1 MTTSSVAQAFTEFA
15 KDFEPR
21 LRLAL
26 VAAFGVEAGVEATSE
41 ALAYAWEH
49 WDSLSS
55 RPNPAG
61 YLFGVGRNKAR
72 KRRKTRTLL
81 PAPPVN
87 HEFFVEPG
95 LPDALNR
102 LSDRQ
107 RVAVL
112 LVHGEDWT
120 HSEVA
125 DLLGLSVSTVQQ
137 HAERGISKRRKGI
150 GADR

>member
-1 MTTSSVAQAFTEFA
+1 MTTSSVDEAFTEFA
-15 KDFEPR
+15 KDVEPR

-41 ALAYAWEH
+41 ALAYGWEN

-81 PAPPVN
+81 PAPPVD

-137 HAERGISKRRKGI
+137 HAERGLSKLRKAI
-150 GADR
+150 GVNR

>member
-1 MTTSSVAQAFTEFA
+1 MTTSSVAEAFTEFA
-15 KDFEPR
+15 KDVEPR

-41 ALAYAWEH
+41 ALAYGWEN

-137 HAERGISKRRKGI
+137 HAERGISKLRKAI
-150 GADR
+150 GVNR

>member
-1 MTTSSVAQAFTEFA
+1 MTTSSVAEAFTEFA
-15 KDFEPR
+15 KDVEPR

-41 ALAYAWEH
+41 ALAYGWEN

-55 RPNPAG
+55 RSNPAG

-72 KRRKTRTLL
+72 KRRKTRALL
-81 PAPPVN
+81 PAPPVG
-87 HEFFVEPG
+87 HEFFVEPA
-95 LPDALNR
+95 LPEALNR

-137 HAERGISKRRKGI
+137 HAERGMAKLRKAI
-150 GADR
+150 GENK

>member
-1 MTTSSVAQAFTEFA
+1 MTTSSLAEAFTEFVR
-15 KDFEPR
+15 DVEPK

-26 VAAFGVEAGVEATSE
+26 VAAFGVEAGVEATAE
-41 ALAYAWEH
+41 ALAYGWEN
-49 WDSLSS
+49 WDSLGS

-61 YLFGVGRNKAR
+61 YVFGVGRNKAR
-72 KRRKTRTLL
+72 RSRKTRALL
-81 PAPPVN
+81 PAPPAN

-112 LVHGEDWT
+112 LVHGDDWT
-120 HSEVA
+120 YSEVA
-125 DLLGLSVSTVQQ
+125 ELLGISVSTVQQ
-137 HAERGISKRRKGI
+137 HAERGMAKLRHSI
-150 GADR
+150 GVNR

>member
-1 MTTSSVAQAFTEFA
+1 MTTSRVAEAFTEFA
-15 KDFEPR
+15 KDVEPK

-26 VAAFGVEAGVEATSE
+26 VATFGVEAGVEATSE
-41 ALAYAWEH
+41 ALAYGWEN

-72 KRRKTRTLL
+72 QRRKTRTLL
-81 PAPPVN
+81 PAPPAD

-112 LVHGEDWT
+112 LIHGEDWT

-137 HAERGISKRRKGI
+137 HAERGISKLRKAI
-150 GADR
+150 GVNR

>member
-1 MTTSSVAQAFTEFA
+1 MTTSSVAEAFTEFA
-15 KDFEPR
+15 KDVEPR

-26 VAAFGVEAGVEATSE
+26 VAAFGVEAGVEATAE
-41 ALAYAWEH
+41 ALAYGWEN

-72 KRRKTRTLL
+72 TRRKTRTVL
-81 PAPPVN
+81 PAPPAS
-87 HEFFVEPG
+87 HEFFVEPD
-95 LPDALNR
+95 LPAALNG

-125 DLLGLSVSTVQQ
+125 DLLGVSVSTVQQ
-137 HAERGISKRRKGI
+137 HADRGMSKLRKAI
-150 GADR
+150 GVNR

>member
-1 MTTSSVAQAFTEFA
+1 MTTSNVSEAFTEFA
-15 KDFEPR
+15 KDVEPK

-41 ALAYAWEH
+41 ALAYGWSNWET
-49 WDSLSS
+49 LKA

-72 KRRKTRTLL
+72 RSRKKRTLL
-81 PAPPVN
+81 PAPPVD

-102 LSDRQ
+102 LSERQ
-107 RVAVL
+107 RVVVL
-112 LVHGEDWT
+112 LLHGEEWT
-120 HSEVA
+120 LSEVA
-125 DLLGLSVSTVQQ
+125 ELLGLSVSTVQE
-137 HAERGISKRRKGI
+137 HAERGMSKLRKALGVE
-150 GADR
+150 G